1 MKRWLVSGSSRPRR
15 PALRWLYPLVTTGS
29 LLPAAT
35 YVSAQTVGPGPIG
48 VPVNVGSGT
57 TTVVGGTAVTTP
69 GTSSAVTGGT
79 LIVDP
84 AAGPSPG
91 PVSFSASNFNSFGI
105 YATGGTIIFR
115 SGATPGVTTSITT
128 AGNASAGLWT
138 QNTGVSATSPGG
150 LNIHTT
156 GGYANVGGLPVGSY
170 GAVASHN
177 SSMSLT
183 QANILTEG
191 LGATGVYAFGSQVT
205 LNNVAIATRGNAYR
219 DATGTYGAYGALA
232 NALNGVRGKVIV
244 TGGTIS
250 TAGDVAYGV
259 GAIGSDA
266 TINGTIITTSG
277 ASGNGLFANAGT
289 ISASNVAVTATG
301 ASAYGAYAVV
311 GSTITLQD
319 SQITTQGASGYNLLS
334 YGANSRV
341 FGTNVT
347 ALSTG
352 NNAPGA
358 TAWGTTPTDN
368 VAVSLTGGSVQTQG
382 TNSHGLYARGAKATV
397 SVDGT
402 LVSTSGQGAFA
413 ARVSNGALNATNAT
427 LQASGVDAVGLGLSS
442 DAGITATAT
451 LTGGTLTSAQLDA
464 IAVNGGTAQVTLTGT
479 QVTGAPRW
487 LRVVGGSTLAAD
499 PLAAPD
505 ETTASGLNSPGLSGV
520 RVAILAGGV
529 IAPAAGPI
537 SIATINASGAT
548 LNGSALTESGAES
561 TVSLNNGTVW
571 NMSGNSNITSL
582 TNNASQILFTAP
594 SSGTFKTLTAVNYA
608 GSGGGLIGLNT
619 YLGNDSS
626 PSDKL
631 VIDGGAATGTTGLR
645 IANAGGPGALTTAAG
660 IKVVDTI
667 NGATTQSSAFSLTG
681 RAVAGPYEYRLYKGS
696 AAAPTDQS
704 WYLRSEKEP
713 EPPPEPPVPP
723 EPPIPP
729 VPPAPPG
736 PTPNPEPLYRPEVAA
751 YLANQRMVGQMFVQ
765 SMHDRLG
772 EPQFIESQQFP
783 DNDSKRRAIWLR
795 AVGKWEGSHSRD
807 GNFDVS
813 TDLFLLQGGG
823 DLAQWKLFSETD
835 RLHLGAMLGY
845 GTADSTA
852 RADGNPY
859 KAKGRVNGYSAGVY
873 GTWFQNDETKLGA
886 YVDTWFQYGW
896 FNNRVQGTDLPR
908 VDYDSQGWA
917 VSAEAGYAFKLRENW
932 MLEPQAQIIYVDTNT
947 DGITEQNGTRVD
959 RADSNGTIT
968 RLGVRT
974 FTTLDLGNNRKAQP
988 FATVNWWHSSVDSSV
1003 SFNQL
1008 PVGELYPKD
1017 RYELKVGVHADFTKG
1032 WTGWVNASGSWGAQ
1046 DYHQYVGRIGVK
1058 YTW

>member
-1 MKRWLVSGSSRPRR
+1 MKRWLVSGSLFPRR
-15 PALRWLYPLVTTGS
+15 SALHWLYPVVATGS
-29 LLPAAT
+29 LLPA
-35 YVSAQTVGPGPIG
+35 VNDVCAQTVGPGPIST
-48 VPVNVGSGT
+48 PVNVGSGT
-57 TTVVGGTAVTTP
+57 TTVVGGTTITTP
-69 GTSSAVTGGT
+69 GTSSAVSGGT

-91 PVSFSASNFNSFGI
+91 SVSFSASNFNAFGI
-105 YATGGTIIFR
+105 YATGGTITFR
-115 SGATPGVTTSITT
+115 SGATPDITTSITT
-128 AGNASAGLWT
+128 TGNAAAALWT

-156 GGYANVGGLPVGSY
+156 GGYGIVGGLPVGSY
-170 GAVASHN
+170 GVVASHN

-183 QANILTEG
+183 QATILTEG
-191 LGATGVYAFGSQVT
+191 LGATGAYAFGSQVT
-205 LNNVAIATRGNAYR
+205 LNNVTISTMGNAYR
-219 DATGTYGAYGALA
+219 DGTGTYGAYGALA
-232 NALNGVRGKVIV
+232 NALNGVRGKLMV

-266 TINGTIITTSG
+266 TINGTTITTTG
-277 ASGNGLFANAGT
+277 ASGSGLFANAGT
-289 ISASNVAVTATG
+289 ITASNVAVTTSG
-301 ASAYGAYAVV
+301 ASGYGAYAVM

-319 SQITTQGASGYNLLS
+319 ARVTTQGSSGYNLLS

-341 FGTNVT
+341 IGTNVT
-347 ALSTG
+347 ALST
-352 NNAPGA
+352 NSNAPGA
-358 TAWGTTPTDN
+358 TAWGTTATDN
-368 VAVSLTGGSVQTQG
+368 VALSLTGGSVQTQG
-382 TNSHGLYARGAKATV
+382 ANSHGLYARGALATL

-402 LVSTSGQGAFA
+402 SVTTSGQGAFA
-413 ARVSNGALNATNAT
+413 ARVINGTLNASNAT
-427 LQASGVDAVGLGLSS
+427 LQASGVDGTGLGLSS
-442 DAGITATAT
+442 DAGVTATAT
-451 LTGGTLTSAQLDA
+451 LTGGTLTSAQSDA

-487 LRVVGGSTLAAD
+487 LHVIGTSTLTAN

-505 ETTASGLNSPGLSGV
+505 GTTATGVNSTGLSGV
-520 RVAILAGGV
+520 GV
-529 IAPAAGPI
+529 TVLPGAVSAPAAGPT
-537 SIATINASGAT
+537 SVATINASGAT
-548 LNGSALTESGAES
+548 LNGSALTETGTTS
-561 TVSLNNGTVW
+561 TASLSNGTVW
-571 NMSGNSNITSL
+571 NMSGSSNVTSL

-594 SSGTFKTLTAVNYA
+594 SSGAFKTLTAANYT

-619 YLGNDSS
+619 YLGDDSS
-626 PSDKL
+626 PSDRL
-631 VIDGGAATGTTGLR
+631 VIDGGAATGATGLR

-660 IKVVDTI
+660 IKVVDAI
-667 NGATTQSSAFSLTG
+667 NGATTQASAFSLTG
-681 RAVAGPYEYRLYKGS
+681 RAVAGPYEYRLYQGS
-696 AAAPTDQS
+696 PAAPADQS

-713 EPPPEPPVPP
+713 EPPV
-723 EPPIPP
+723 PP

-736 PTPNPEPLYRPEVAA
+736 PTPDPEPLYRPEVAA
-751 YLANQRMVGQMFVQ
+751 YLANQRLVGQMFVQ

-772 EPQFIESQQFP
+772 EPQFIESQAFP
-783 DNDSKRRAIWLR
+783 NDDSKRKSIWLR

-859 KAKGRVNGYSAGVY
+859 KAKGRVNGYSAGLY

-908 VDYDSQGWA
+908 VDYDSRAWA

-932 MLEPQAQIIYVDTNT
+932 MLEPQAQIIYVDSNT
-947 DGITEQNGTRVD
+947 DSITEQNGTRVD
-959 RADSNGTIT
+959 RADASGTIT

-1008 PVGELYPKD
+1008 PVGGLYPKD
-1017 RYELKVGVHADFTKG
+1017 RYELKVGVHGDFTKG
-1032 WTGWVNASGSWGAQ
+1032 WAGWVNASGSWGAQ

>member
-1 MKRWLVSGSSRPRR
+1 MKRWLVSGSFRPRR
-15 PALRWLYPLVTTGS
+15 PARLWLYPLVTTGS

-48 VPVNVGSGT
+48 APVNVGSGT
-57 TTVVGGTAVTTP
+57 TTVVGGTAITTP

-105 YATGGTIIFR
+105 YATGGTISFR
-115 SGATPGVTTSITT
+115 SGGTPAITTSITT
-128 AGNASAGLWT
+128 TGNASAGLWT

-150 LNIHTT
+150 LSIRTT

-191 LGATGVYAFGSQVT
+191 VGATGVYAFGSQVT

-219 DATGTYGAYGALA
+219 DGTGTYGAYGALA
-232 NALNGVRGKVIV
+232 NALNGVRGKIMI

-266 TINGTIITTSG
+266 TINGTTVTTTG

-289 ISASNVAVTATG
+289 INASNVSVTASG

-311 GSTITLQD
+311 GSTITLQN
-319 SQITTQGASGYNLLS
+319 SQVTTQGVSGYNLLS

-341 FGTNVT
+341 IGTNVT
-347 ALSTG
+347 AISTN

-358 TAWGTTPTDN
+358 TAWGSLPTDN
-368 VAVSLTGGSVQTQG
+368 VALSLTGGSVQTQG
-382 TNSHGLYARGAKATV
+382 INSHGLYARGANSNI

-402 LVSTSGQGAFA
+402 SVSTSGQGAFA
-413 ARVSNGALNATNAT
+413 ARVVNGSLTAANAT
-427 LQASGVDAVGLGLSS
+427 LQASGVDAIGLGLSS

-451 LTGGTLTSAQLDA
+451 LTGSTLTSAQFDA

-487 LRVVGGSTLAAD
+487 LHVIGGSALAAD

-505 ETTASGLNSPGLSGV
+505 ATTASGVNSPGLSGV
-520 RVAILAGGV
+520 SVAILPGGV
-529 IAPAAGPI
+529 SAPAAGPT
-537 SIATINASGAT
+537 SIAMISASGAT
-548 LNGSALTESGAES
+548 LNGSALTETGATS
-561 TVSLNNGTVW
+561 TVSLDNGTVW
-571 NMSGNSNITSL
+571 NMSGSSNITSL

-594 SSGTFKTLTAVNYA
+594 SSGTFKTLTTSNYA
-608 GSGGGLIGLNT
+608 GSGGGLIGLHT
-619 YLGNDSS
+619 YLGDDSS
-626 PSDKL
+626 PSDRL

-667 NGATTQSSAFSLTG
+667 NGATTQSSAFSLVG
-681 RAVAGPYEYRLYKGS
+681 RAVAGPYEYRLYRGA
-696 AAAPTDQS
+696 AAAPADQS

-713 EPPPEPPVPP
+713 EPP
-723 EPPIPP
+723 
-729 VPPAPPG
+729 APPG
-736 PTPNPEPLYRPEVAA
+736 PAPDPEPLYRPEVAA
-751 YLANQRMVGQMFVQ
+751 YLANQRLVGQMFVQ

-772 EPQFIESQQFP
+772 EPQFIEAQQFP
-783 DNDSKRRAIWLR
+783 DNSSERKALWMR
-795 AVGKWEGSHSRD
+795 AVGKWEGTHSRD

-835 RLHLGAMLGY
+835 RFHLGAMLGY

-896 FNNRVQGTDLPR
+896 FNNRVQGSELPR
-908 VDYDSQGWA
+908 VDYDSQAWA
-917 VSAEAGYAFKLRENW
+917 VSAEAGYAFKLQENW
-932 MLEPQAQIIYVDTNT
+932 MLEPQAQVIYVDSNT
-947 DGITEQNGTRVD
+947 DSITEQNGTRVD

-1008 PVGELYPKD
+1008 PIGGLYPKD

>member
-1 MKRWLVSGSSRPRR
+1 MKRWLVSGSSGPRR
-15 PALRWLYPLVTTGS
+15 SALRWLYPLATTGS

-35 YVSAQTVGPGPIG
+35 YVCAQTVGPGTIG
-48 VPVNVGSGT
+48 TPVNVGSGT
-57 TTVVGGTAVTTP
+57 TTVVGGTTITTA
-69 GTSSAVTGGT
+69 GTTSSVTGGT

-84 AAGPSPG
+84 AAGSSPG
-91 PVSFSASNFNSFGI
+91 PVSFSASNFNAFAI
-105 YATGGTIIFR
+105 YATGGTISFR
-115 SGATPGVTTSITT
+115 SGATPGVTTSLTT
-128 AGNASAGLWT
+128 TGNASAALWT
-138 QNTGVSATSPGG
+138 RNTGVSAVSTGG

-156 GGYANVGGLPVGSY
+156 GGYGIVGGLPVGSY

-177 SSMSLT
+177 SSISLT
-183 QANILTEG
+183 GANILTEG
-191 LGATGVYAFGSQVT
+191 LGASGAYAFGSRVT
-205 LNNVAIATRGNAYR
+205 LNNVAIQTRGNAYR
-219 DATGTYGAYGALA
+219 DGTGTYGAYGALA
-232 NALNGVRGKVIV
+232 NALNGVRGSLLI

-259 GAIGSDA
+259 GSIGSDA
-266 TINGTIITTSG
+266 TVNGTTITTTG
-277 ASGNGLFANAGT
+277 ASGSGLFANAAA
-289 ISASNVAVTATG
+289 INASNVTVTASG
-301 ASAYGAYAVV
+301 ASAYGVYAVM
-311 GSTITLQD
+311 GSTITLQNARV
-319 SQITTQGASGYNLLS
+319 TTQGVSGYNLLS

-341 FGTNVT
+341 IGTNVT
-347 ALSTG
+347 AISTQD
-352 NNAPGA
+352 NAPGA
-358 TAWGTTPTDN
+358 TAWGTTATDN
-368 VAVSLTGGSVQTQG
+368 VALSLTGGSIQTQG
-382 TNSHGLYARGAKATV
+382 TNSHGLYARGARAAI

-402 LVSTSGQGAFA
+402 SVSTSGQGAFA
-413 ARVSNGALNATNAT
+413 ARVINGALTANNAT
-427 LQASGVDAVGLGLSS
+427 LLASGPTAVGLGLNS

-451 LTGGTLTSAQLDA
+451 LTGGTLTSAQSDA
-464 IAVNGGTAQVTLTGT
+464 IAVNGGAAQVTLTGT

-487 LRVVGGSTLAAD
+487 LRVIGGPTLVAN

-505 ETTASGLNSPGLSGV
+505 AITASGVNSPDLSGV
-520 RVAILAGGV
+520 SVSILAGGL
-529 IAPAAGPI
+529 IAPAAGPV
-537 SIATINASGAT
+537 SVATIDASGAT
-548 LNGSALTESGAES
+548 LNGSALTEAGATS
-561 TVSLNNGTVW
+561 TVSLNSGSVW
-571 NMSGNSNITSL
+571 NMSGNSNVTTLS
-582 TNNASQILFTAP
+582 NNASQILFTPP
-594 SSGTFKTLTAVNYA
+594 SAGSFKTLTAVNYS

-619 YLGNDSS
+619 YLGDDSS
-626 PSDKL
+626 PSDRL
-631 VIDGGAATGTTGLR
+631 VIDGGAATGATGLR

-660 IKVVDTI
+660 IKVVDAI
-667 NGATTQSSAFSLTG
+667 NGATTQSSAFSLSG
-681 RAVAGPYEYRLYKGS
+681 RAVAGPYEYRLYRGS
-696 AAAPTDQS
+696 PASPADQS

-713 EPPPEPPVPP
+713 EPPVPP
-723 EPPIPP
+723 A
-729 VPPAPPG
+729 PPAPPG
-736 PTPNPEPLYRPEVAA
+736 PTPDPEPLYRPEVAA
-751 YLANQRMVGQMFVQ
+751 YLANQRLVGQMFVQ

-783 DNDSKRRAIWLR
+783 TDERKRKALWLR
-795 AVGKWEGSHSRD
+795 AVGKWEGTHSRD

-835 RLHLGAMLGY
+835 RLHVGAMLGY

-896 FNNRVQGTDLPR
+896 FNNRVQGSELPR
-908 VDYDSQGWA
+908 VDYDSQAWA

-932 MLEPQAQIIYVDTNT
+932 MLEPQAQVIYVDANT
-947 DGITEQNGTRVD
+947 DSITEQNGTRVN

-988 FATVNWWHSSVDSSV
+988 FATLNWWHSSVDSSV

-1008 PVGELYPKD
+1008 PVGGLYPKD
-1017 RYELKVGVHADFTKG
+1017 RYELKLGVHADFTKG